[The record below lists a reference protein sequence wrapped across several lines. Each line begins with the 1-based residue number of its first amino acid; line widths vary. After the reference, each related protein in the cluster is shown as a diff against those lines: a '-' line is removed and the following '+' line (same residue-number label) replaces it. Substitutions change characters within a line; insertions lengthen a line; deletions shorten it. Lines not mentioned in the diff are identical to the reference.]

1 MEFKLKT
8 QIPFPMGL
16 TPETA
21 QLAQEV
27 VGHYPDFFA
36 WVQVGE
42 TPTISVEKIDL
53 DGAFSLVHKKEKVQ
67 NKDEETTK
75 EKWLLSQWDIEYFY
89 GLTRPVEVGCACPFN
104 WMEKVERVVDQQYPM
119 FGVERFPE
127 LYDKSAHMTW
137 LIIKNQ
143 VFPDYNAGIAVLA
156 VFVLLGRN
164 ELVISP
170 SEEDLK
176 SFVTLTRLWIQKS
189 ELEPEHEDAAIKEL
203 GNIIKT
209 WGRPLI
215 AKDQGKQLLL

>member
-16 TPETA
+16 EPETA

-27 VGHYPDFFA
+27 VGCYSDFLG

-42 TPTISVEKIDL
+42 TPAISVKEID
-53 DGAFSLVHKKEKVQ
+53 SYEENEVQ
-67 NKDEETTK
+67 NNNEETVK
-75 EKWLLSQWDIEYFY
+75 EKWFLSQWDIEYFY
-89 GLTRPVEVGCACPFN
+89 GLTRPADVGCACPFN
-104 WMEKVERVVDQQYPM
+104 WMEKVERVVDQQYPL
-119 FGVERFPE
+119 FGVERFPK
-127 LYDKSAHMTW
+127 LYDKAAHMAW

-164 ELVISP
+164 ELVIYP
-170 SEEDLK
+170 NEENLK
-176 SFVTLTRLWIQKS
+176 SFVTLTRLWIKKS

-203 GNIIKT
+203 GNVIKT
-209 WGRPLI
+209 WG
-215 AKDQGKQLLL
+215 K

>member
-16 TPETA
+16 KPETA

-27 VGHYPDFFA
+27 VGRYSGFFT

-42 TPTISVEKIDL
+42 TPDVSVEEIDPHN
-53 DGAFSLVHKKEKVQ
+53 AFSFDQK
-67 NKDEETTK
+67 NKNEEIVK
-75 EKWLLSQWDIEYFY
+75 EKWLLSKWDIEYFY
-89 GLTRPVEVGCACPFN
+89 GLTRPADVGCACPFN

-127 LYDKSAHMTW
+127 LYDKAAHIAW

-143 VFPDYNAGIAVLA
+143 VFPDYNVGIAVLA

-164 ELVISP
+164 ERIIDP
-170 SEEDLK
+170 NGEDLK
-176 SFVTLTRLWIQKS
+176 SFVVRAHLWIKKCV
-189 ELEPEHEDAAIKEL
+189 LEPEYEDAAIKQL
-203 GNIIKT
+203 GNVLKT
-209 WGRPLI
+209 WG
-215 AKDQGKQLLL
+215 K

>member
-16 TPETA
+16 QQETA

-27 VGHYPDFFA
+27 VGRYSDFFA
-36 WVQVGE
+36 WVQLGE
-42 TPTISVEKIDL
+42 KPAISVQEIDTYYAL
-53 DGAFSLVHKKEKVQ
+53 SLAQKKEEDEVY
-67 NKDEETTK
+67 NKNEETVK

-89 GLTRPVEVGCACPFN
+89 GLTRPADVGCACPFN
-104 WMEKVERVVDQQYPM
+104 WMEKVERVVDQQYPI

-127 LYDKSAHMTW
+127 LYDKAAHMAW

-143 VFPDYNAGIAVLA
+143 VFPDYNIGIAVLA

-209 WGRPLI
+209 WGR
-215 AKDQGKQLLL
+215 LLQKIKE